1 MAMWYPWL
9 ATLSDTLLVKQVP
22 APVSPF
28 QAVATVASG
37 IVSIV
42 LCLVVLSLIPLAL
55 VLRAKARQAGSSLS
69 KIQSDVGP
77 LLSESMALL
86 ADLRAIATSVRADVA
101 TVHQAVTDAD
111 AGVRAVARRA
121 ERRLAEVDAM
131 VGVLQDEI
139 EDAFV
144 ATAAVARGVRAGAVA
159 FGRGRN
165 GRDRDGATDSAS
177 ADDGDLSE
185 SEVADYGSDSE
196 GEAPGRARP
205 RIRSRGGDRAA
216 R

>member
-55 VLRAKARQAGSSLS
+55 VLRAKARHAGSSLS

-77 LLSESMALL
+77 LLSESLALL

-159 FGRGRN
+159 FGRGPN
-165 GRDRDGATDSAS
+165 GTSESAG

-185 SEVADYGSDSE
+185 SEVEDYGSDNE

-205 RIRSRGGDRAA
+205 RIRSRGGNRAA